1 MRKVES
7 RLAEENLR
15 VTNYLCAATESKLKH
30 LSETE
35 LITNHARRLVDMDI
49 SGSICLMRDDKLED
63 LKRMYL
69 LFARVPST
77 LDILRGKI
85 SLSVWSFFCFFCVI
99 FVFVLF

>member
-77 LDILRGKI
+77 LDILRGKAFI
-85 SLSVWSFFCFFCVI
+85 YFIGHLFFPYHI
-99 FVFVLF
+99 L